1 MINFRKQ
8 TLIITTLV
16 CLLPIVLGV
25 FMYRDLPDQ
34 IPVHWNAAGEIDN
47 YMSKP
52 WAVFGLPVFFA
63 VINIISITAITNDP
77 KRQNQ
82 SKWMKRMIIWL
93 VPALSV
99 ILLPISLFI
108 SIGISISVPFVVT
121 LLISI
126 LFIVIGNY
134 LPKSRQNYTIGIKLP
149 WTLHDADNWN
159 KTHRL
164 GGVCFI
170 AGGIIIFISNLFQL
184 GSQPGLLHFIITI
197 STIILMILVPTV
209 YSFILYRKDPS

>member
-8 TLIITTLV
+8 TLITTTLV
-16 CLLPIVLGV
+16 CLLPIVLGI
-25 FMYRDLPDQ
+25 FMYSGLPDQ

-47 YMSKP
+47 YMSKS

-63 VINIISITAITNDP
+63 VINIISIVAITNDP

-99 ILLPISLFI
+99 ILIPISLLV
-108 SIGISISVPFVVT
+108 SIGIRISVPFVVT
-121 LLISI
+121 LLVSI

-159 KTHRL
+159 KTHRV

-170 AGGIIIFISNLFQL
+170 VGGIILFISNLFQL
-184 GSQPGLLHFIITI
+184 GKQTGFLNFIIII
-197 STIILMILVPTV
+197 STIVLMVLVPII
-209 YSFILYRKDPS
+209 YSFVLYRKDQS

>member
-1 MINFRKQ
+1 
-8 TLIITTLV
+8 
-16 CLLPIVLGV
+16 
-25 FMYRDLPDQ
+25 
-34 IPVHWNAAGEIDN
+34 
-47 YMSKP
+47 MSKP

-63 VINIISITAITNDP
+63 VINIISIVAITNDP

-99 ILLPISLFI
+99 ILIPISLLV
-108 SIGISISVPFVVT
+108 SIGIRISVPFVVT
-121 LLISI
+121 LLVSI

-159 KTHRL
+159 KTHRV

-170 AGGIIIFISNLFQL
+170 VGGIILFISNLFQL
-184 GSQPGLLHFIITI
+184 GKQTGFLNFIIII
-197 STIILMILVPTV
+197 STIVLMVLVPII
-209 YSFILYRKDPS
+209 YSFVLYRKDQS